1 MSRVTKTTEKTYDN
15 SSSTKK
21 ESTSL
26 MAKSR
31 RARVIKRLEIQLSAG
46 TKTDKSGASVSLVES
61 DIKRINLEL
70 ETLKKR
76 I

>member
-1 MSRVTKTTEKTYDN
+1 MSRVKNTTEKTYDN

-31 RARVIKRLEIQLSAG
+31 RAKVIKRLEVQLSAG
-46 TKTDKSGASVSLVES
+46 TKTDKSGTSIPLVEK
-61 DIKRINLEL
+61 DVKRINLEL
-70 ETLKKR
+70 EVLRKR

>member
-15 SSSTKK
+15 LSATKK
-21 ESTSL
+21 ESSTV

-31 RARVIKRLEIQLSAG
+31 RTRVIKRLEAQLSVG
-46 TKTDKSGASVSLVES
+46 TKTDKSGASIPLVEK

-76 I
+76 V

>member
-46 TKTDKSGASVSLVES
+46 TKTDKSGASVPLVES

-70 ETLKKR
+70 EVLRKR

>member
-1 MSRVTKTTEKTYDN
+1 MSRVKNTTEKTYDN

-31 RARVIKRLEIQLSAG
+31 RAKVIKRLEVQISAG
-46 TKTDKSGASVSLVES
+46 TKTDKSGASVPLVEN
-61 DIKRINLEL
+61 DVKRIMSEL

-76 I
+76 V